1 MPHFAITDQCNL
13 HNWSYYR
20 EMSMQPFTCLGVI
33 RDFFAKRHSKAKVQ
47 KLVDLRY
54 KCSKITMIA
63 LFRHPAA

>member
-1 MPHFAITDQCNL
+1 
-13 HNWSYYR
+13 
-20 EMSMQPFTCLGVI
+20 MSMQPFTCLGVI